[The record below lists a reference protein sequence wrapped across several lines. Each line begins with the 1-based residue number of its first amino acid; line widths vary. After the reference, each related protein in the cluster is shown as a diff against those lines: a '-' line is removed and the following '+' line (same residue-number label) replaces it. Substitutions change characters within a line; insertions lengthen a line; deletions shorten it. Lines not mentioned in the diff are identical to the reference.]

1 MGPVYILQGNLALNI
16 LLYSTIML
24 FLLAH
29 KRYINLFEFLFRVF
43 DPGTSIVNSCKL
55 AKKHAIVT
63 TLYSIYNILYK
74 YLYDYVPFL

>member
-16 LLYSTIML
+16 LLYSTIIIML

-43 DPGTSIVNSCKL
+43 DPGTSIVSSCKL
-55 AKKHAIVT
+55 AKKHTIVT

-74 YLYDYVPFL
+74 YLYD